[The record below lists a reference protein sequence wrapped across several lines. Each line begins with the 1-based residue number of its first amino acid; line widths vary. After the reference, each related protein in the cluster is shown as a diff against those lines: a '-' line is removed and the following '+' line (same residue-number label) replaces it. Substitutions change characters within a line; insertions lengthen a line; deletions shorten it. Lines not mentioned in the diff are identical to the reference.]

1 MYSIIPLNKAF
12 IKINCHYLKVGN
24 CALTNQRQ
32 HEIRSTT
39 NSPGSAIRTVMPH
52 WVWARRVRRGGVGC
66 GRNREPYT
74 HVTHTLSLLHPSR
87 ALRFSPPLVGSHFV
101 WIINKEWWTAHE
113 YSRLIDQP
121 PVFMHTESTPYLSR
135 VRGWGCGILPR
146 WILLSVWQGWTL
158 SNDHE
163 TNTVGDRW
171 YNMLFI
177 SRGQTSFEHSLYNI
191 TMLITMFLLSKKYKL
206 KTLKYLRYTW
216 IGVEGFMTVSCLIIS
231 WSSCC

>member
-1 MYSIIPLNKAF
+1 MGKEG
-12 IKINCHYLKVGN
+12 KEG
-24 CALTNQRQ
+24 
-32 HEIRSTT
+32 
-39 NSPGSAIRTVMPH
+39 
-52 WVWARRVRRGGVGC
+52 RGGVWEESWGIHT
-66 GRNREPYT
+66 RYT
-74 HVTHTLSLLHPSR
+74 HTHTFTPPSR
-87 ALRFSPPLVGSHFV
+87 ALRFSPLLVGSHFV
-101 WIINKEWWTAHE
+101 WIINEEWWTAHE
-113 YSRLIDQP
+113 YSHVIDQP

-191 TMLITMFLLSKKYKL
+191 TMLITMFLLSKKISTQNLEVPKAYLDRGWRIYDSQLFDHKL
-206 KTLKYLRYTW
+206 
-216 IGVEGFMTVSCLIIS
+216 IS